1 MVQMGLEVRNE
12 VERRVWEPKKS
23 NLNIGK
29 VRRGLRIEWRRI
41 SHVTRKKMGRT
52 EEWLRV
58 WLEHWWRRGTEGGA
72 GGSRRHHKGQEHQ
85 ATPARGGRE
94 MDQPGGTFPR
104 GLIRYPISGAH
115 RQMCGLLRAE
125 FKIKKCGACYLLLLQ
140 RCSKI
145 IPDSSGLRRRT
156 KIFPHAGAPFLEE
169 RRLPLEEYMC

>member
-23 NLNIGK
+23 NLNVGK

-41 SHVTRKKMGRT
+41 SQVTRKKMGRT
-52 EEWLRV
+52 EERLRV

-94 MDQPGGTFPR
+94 MDQPGGTFPC
-104 GLIRYPISGAH
+104 GLIWYPRSGAH
-115 RQMCGLLRAE
+115 RQMCGLLRAK
-125 FKIKKCGACYLLLLQ
+125 FKIKNVA
-140 RCSKI
+140 
-145 IPDSSGLRRRT
+145 
-156 KIFPHAGAPFLEE
+156 HAICCCFKDAQK
-169 RRLPLEEYMC
+169 